1 MEVVTINQAI
11 RSRVA
16 ELLKKFDMTEYR
28 LGKNG
33 GLSHGQI
40 YYIMRDKNNGVQF
53 KTVMQLAKGFN
64 MTLLEFLD
72 SPYFTD
78 ERIDLD

>member
-1 MEVVTINQAI
+1 
-11 RSRVA
+11 
-16 ELLKKFDMTEYR
+16 
-28 LGKNG
+28 
-33 GLSHGQI
+33 
-40 YYIMRDKNNGVQF
+40 MRDKNNGVQF